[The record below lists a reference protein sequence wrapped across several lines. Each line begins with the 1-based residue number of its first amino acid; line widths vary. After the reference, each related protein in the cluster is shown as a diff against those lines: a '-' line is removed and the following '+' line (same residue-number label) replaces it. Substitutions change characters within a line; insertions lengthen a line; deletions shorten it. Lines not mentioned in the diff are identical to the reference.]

1 MKNAIWISLV
11 FSLLICGFL
20 VGCSEKQDAAIREKT
35 DLGMSDM
42 VKAKDLGLES
52 TVRNSLASDPVFL
65 FYGLDCTVSH
75 DVITL
80 IGTVKTEA
88 QKQRAFDLIASIDL
102 ERVKKENIINEI
114 RVDPSLDEPPF
125 DW

>member
-1 MKNAIWISLV
+1 MKKTILISLV
-11 FSLLICGFL
+11 FSLLICGLL
-20 VGCSEKQDAAIREKT
+20 VGCNEKQDAAIREKT
-35 DLGMSDM
+35 DLGMGDM

-65 FYGLDCTVSH
+65 FYHLDCTVSH

-125 DW
+125 EW